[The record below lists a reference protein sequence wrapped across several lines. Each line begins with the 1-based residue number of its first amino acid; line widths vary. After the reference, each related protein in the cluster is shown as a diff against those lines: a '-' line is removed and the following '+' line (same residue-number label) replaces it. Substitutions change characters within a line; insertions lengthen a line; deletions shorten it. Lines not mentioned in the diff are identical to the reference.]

1 MNFSPQIVN
10 MDPTS
15 TTSSSSSSRGFDEST
30 EDYTLEVRSFLENIT
45 EPPEEDA
52 IRIIDVKE
60 VLDNDPNS
68 EKAWREK
75 EARS

>member
-1 MNFSPQIVN
+1 

-52 IRIIDVKE
+52 RRIIDVKE